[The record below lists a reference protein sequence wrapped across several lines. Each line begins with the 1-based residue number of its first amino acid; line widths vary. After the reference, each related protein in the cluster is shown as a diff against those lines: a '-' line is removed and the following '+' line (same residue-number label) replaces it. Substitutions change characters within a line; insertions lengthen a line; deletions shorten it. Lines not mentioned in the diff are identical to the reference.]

1 MYLNYWRIYYNTS
14 SWHLYFSRN
23 GGSGEAAKGWVSQN
37 GGFVDSSDIRL
48 KSIIGKINRSLDK
61 IDKIDIVRYVFKDDE
76 NGHINIGV
84 IAQNVQEY
92 YPEVISDGGGDMHY
106 LGVNYGALG
115 TIALQACKE
124 LHSLHKSLDT
134 RVSTIEQWR
143 ITTDTNKD
151 ALVKRVEALE
161 QMINNK
167 TA

>member
-1 MYLNYWRIYYNTS
+1 
-14 SWHLYFSRN
+14 
-23 GGSGEAAKGWVSQN
+23 
-37 GGFVDSSDIRL
+37 
-48 KSIIGKINRSLDK
+48 
-61 IDKIDIVRYVFKDDE
+61 
-76 NGHINIGV
+76 
-84 IAQNVQEY
+84 
-92 YPEVISDGGGDMHY
+92 MHY

-151 ALVKRVEALE
+151 ALTKRVEALE

-167 TA
+167 TT

>member
-1 MYLNYWRIYYNTS
+1 MNIDNEGY
-14 SWHLYFSRN
+14 
-23 GGSGEAAKGWVSQN
+23 K
-37 GGFVDSSDIRL
+37 
-48 KSIIGKINRSLDK
+48 SLD
-61 IDKIDIVRYVFKDDE
+61 Y
-76 NGHINIGV
+76 
-84 IAQNVQEY
+84 AT
-92 YPEVISDGGGDMHY
+92 
-106 LGVNYGALG
+106 LGAVVAVAGL
-115 TIALQACKE
+115 KE